1 MRTTE
6 RMSDTSF
13 KLMNLTF
20 KVLDF
25 FFPYIDKR
33 VKSFDLQP
41 GMTVV
46 DYGCGPGRYTER
58 FVKLIGETG
67 KVYAVDIH
75 EMAIETIRRKADKY
89 RWRNVVPLLASGYH
103 SGIPDHVADVVSA
116 LDMFFIIKQP
126 TEFLAELQRIAKTDG
141 LLIIDDGHQPRQAT
155 RQKILDSGLWKIV
168 RETNDHLQCVPA
180 E

>member
-1 MRTTE
+1 MRITE

-13 KLMNLTF
+13 KLMSLTF
-20 KVLDF
+20 NIIDLFYPHV
-25 FFPYIDKR
+25 DKR
-33 VKSFDLQP
+33 VKSFGIQE

-58 FVKLIGETG
+58 FVKLVGETG

-75 EMAIETIRRKADKY
+75 EMAIEAIRRKADKY
-89 RWRNVVPLLASGYH
+89 QWRNIVPVLAKGYRSGV
-103 SGIPDHVADVVSA
+103 PDHVADAVCA

-126 TEFLAELQRIAKTDG
+126 TEFLTELKRIAKKNG
-141 LLIIDDGHQPRQAT
+141 LLIIDDGHQSRQAT

-168 RETNDHLQCVPA
+168 RETDDHLQCVRA